1 VVRRR
6 GRTSFVQNY
15 LRDSELFVFLL
26 IILVYR
32 QNNEKVKKI
41 ISNIFPIP
49 TNYWKL
55 DTSSESSHSPLS
67 ENARAVAWNL
77 ILEVRGAIE
86 DHWDTAGECGVVWL
100 VGVEE
105 KQEPPPIE
113 ETDFFP
119 PREMQRSLQLCPEQK
134 PPDPT
139 LQKTKTMNGP
149 GPSTELRE
157 RTRVQPCLAS

>member
-1 VVRRR
+1 VFSVNN
-6 GRTSFVQNY
+6 F
-15 LRDSELFVFLL
+15 LRVNS
-26 IILVYR
+26 I
-32 QNNEKVKKI
+32 
-41 ISNIFPIP
+41 
-49 TNYWKL
+49 TAAAAG
-55 DTSSESSHSPLS
+55 SH
-67 ENARAVAWNL
+67 EDRARAVAWNL

-86 DHWDTAGECGVVWL
+86 DHWDTGECGVVWL

-134 PPDPT
+134 PPDPPED
-139 LQKTKTMNGP
+139 KDNGP

-157 RTRVQPCLAS
+157 RTRVQP